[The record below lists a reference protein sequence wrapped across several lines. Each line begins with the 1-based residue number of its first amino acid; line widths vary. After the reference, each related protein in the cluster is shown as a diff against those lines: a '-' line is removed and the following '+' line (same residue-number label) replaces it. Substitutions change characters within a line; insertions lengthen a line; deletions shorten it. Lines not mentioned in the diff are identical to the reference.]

1 MKMKRYATFDTY
13 LEGQTRT
20 NQSIIRALRKLVKRT
35 APKLEESVKWGN
47 GCWVKGTAPV
57 SYVYSD
63 RNYVQFGFFAGASL
77 KDPQGTPS
85 GARPVRAAHQGVQ
98 AVRHRREGLRGPP
111 APSGAV
117 GFVLALDHQE
127 TLTIFRHVEIGRPSG
142 LLLCGRPVYFYRLGQ
157 A

>member
-47 GCWVKGTAPV
+47 GCWVKGAAPV

-77 KDPQGTPS
+77 KDPKGLLQG
-85 GARPVRAAHQGVQ
+85 QGRY
-98 AVRHRREGLRGPP
+98 VRHIKVFKPSDIDEKAFAALLR
-111 APSGAV
+111 
-117 GFVLALDHQE
+117 
-127 TLTIFRHVEIGRPSG
+127 
-142 LLLCGRPVYFYRLGQ
+142 Q
-157 A
+157 AAR